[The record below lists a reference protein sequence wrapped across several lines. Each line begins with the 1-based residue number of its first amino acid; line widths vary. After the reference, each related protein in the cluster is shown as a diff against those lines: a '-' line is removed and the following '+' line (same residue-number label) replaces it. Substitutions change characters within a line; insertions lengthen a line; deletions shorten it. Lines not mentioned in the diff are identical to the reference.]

1 MNLMDVTLENCLT
14 SQLPSAELIN
24 EGSLER
30 VAQKHQGYEIIT
42 KKRETK
48 IYRTQ
53 IILSA
58 TLMAL
63 AQIWGLQR

>member
-1 MNLMDVTLENCLT
+1 MNLMDVTLENCLA

-30 VAQKHQGYEIIT
+30 VAQKHQTSEIIT

-63 AQIWGLQR
+63 AQIWRLQR

>member
-1 MNLMDVTLENCLT
+1 MNLMDVTLENCLS

-30 VAQKHQGYEIIT
+30 VAQKYQKSEIIT

-63 AQIWGLQR
+63 SQIWRLQR

>member
-1 MNLMDVTLENCLT
+1 MNLMDVTLENCLS

-30 VAQKHQGYEIIT
+30 VAQKHQKSEIIT

-63 AQIWGLQR
+63 SQIWRLQR